1 MQLVGTKPPATV
13 TSRARRRADASYRNF
28 RLVVGQRGTTFAG
41 VAYAGKIATFHAEA
55 ASLDAVESDLQKQID
70 ADLSVRIEAAA
81 ENGWTKE
88 DYLLAMFLISPILS
102 PVQTHVI
109 SRIAET
115 AGEPVTLEQ
124 LRWPSMFS
132 EDAVQRGLTRLSK
145 MLSHALYG
153 AQENRPAEDGVANFV
168 EGDENQPWTF
178 RPNFVAAAVAF
189 TEAVH

>member
-55 ASLDAVESDLQKQID
+55 ASLDAVESGLQNQID
-70 ADLSVRIEAAA
+70 GDLNARIAAA
-81 ENGWTKE
+81 TENGWTKE
-88 DYLLAMFLISPILS
+88 DYLLALFLISSSLS

-115 AGEPVTLEQ
+115 AGDPLTLEQ
-124 LRWPSMFS
+124 LRWPSVFS

-145 MLSHALYG
+145 MLSHAMHG
-153 AQENRPAEDGVANFV
+153 AQEKRPVEDGLENFV
-168 EGDENQPWTF
+168 EGDAIQPWTF
-178 RPNFVAAAVAF
+178 RPNVVAAADEF